1 MNSCKINNKYITG
14 SYTVLFQV
22 SFIAIFLSI
31 FFFFYV
37 TRVEK
42 DEFQKQIDIIVNNI
56 LTDDEVN
63 NLIPDNLT
71 QDKKENLSILISG
84 VIESAK
90 QKSFIDE
97 KQSINNVIN
106 SNNNIQSATYKKIYI
121 VLIVLVVLSFIG
133 ILFGYCLP
141 IAKEIYGAL
150 WVVFFVGITELVFLE
165 IIAKNYISADPNKVR
180 KALSESINIWL
191 KKNQ

>member
-1 MNSCKINNKYITG
+1 MNSCKINKYITG

-37 TRVEK
+37 TKVEK

-97 KQSINNVIN
+97 KQSINDVIN

-121 VLIVLVVLSFIG
+121 VLIVLVVLSFMG

-141 IAKEIYGAL
+141 IAKEIYSAL

-180 KALSESINIWL
+180 KALAESINNWL

>member
-1 MNSCKINNKYITG
+1 MNSCKINNKYITV

-37 TRVEK
+37 TKVEK

-63 NLIPDNLT
+63 KLIPDNLT
-71 QDKKENLSILISG
+71 QDKKENLSIIISG

-97 KQSINNVIN
+97 KQSINDVIN

-141 IAKEIYGAL
+141 IAKEIYSAL

-180 KALSESINIWL
+180 KALSESINNWL